1 MFKLRV
7 VDVIL
12 QRFREPRKRIQV
24 VAGPRQ
30 VGKTT
35 SVEQALAEYG
45 GGYTYKLAEG
55 LSLSPLDWLISEWN
69 AARAKAIPRQSRT
82 TSGCWAR
89 RGSLPGW
96 RNCMTSPCARGRP
109 VQSLPSAT
117 TPCAPRCRRARPA
130 NCARIPCAGG
140 MPSNQQ

>member
-1 MFKLRV
+1 MYKLRV

-55 LSLSPLDWLISEWN
+55 LGLSPLDWLISEWN
-69 AARAKAIPRQSRT
+69 AARAKAKAEGEKQT
-82 TSGCWAR
+82 
-89 RGSLPGW
+89 
-96 RNCMTSPCARGRP
+96 
-109 VQSLPSAT
+109 
-117 TPCAPRCRRARPA
+117 A
-130 NCARIPCAGG
+130 NA
-140 MPSNQQ
+140 

>member
-1 MFKLRV
+1 MYTLRV

-45 GGYTYKLAEG
+45 GG
-55 LSLSPLDWLISEWN
+55 
-69 AARAKAIPRQSRT
+69 
-82 TSGCWAR
+82 
-89 RGSLPGW
+89 
-96 RNCMTSPCARGRP
+96 
-109 VQSLPSAT
+109 
-117 TPCAPRCRRARPA
+117 
-130 NCARIPCAGG
+130 
-140 MPSNQQ
+140 